1 MRRPSL
7 GCVILAGIVVVCF
20 HRMCPAEDY
29 FVDADGH
36 GRHGDAAHTFSS
48 VQAAVAAV
56 RAGTAA
62 EPTRIFI
69 NPGNYKEHLSL
80 GAARSN
86 LALIGLSSDPA
97 DVVLTWNLSA
107 KSPRE
112 GGGGTV
118 GTTGSSSTTI
128 AASNFTAVNLT
139 FANSTPQGVAQAVAL
154 KTTGDKLA
162 FGNCRFI
169 GFQDTLYVTAGR
181 DYFKD
186 CYITGTVDFI
196 FGNATAV
203 FDHCIVNCS
212 GSGTTT
218 ITAANTKPG
227 TAIGFVFL
235 NCKISGEPNPDG
247 GTFADGPARE
257 TVYLGRA
264 WQYTTSSSSVAFL
277 NTTMGSEVNPA
288 GWLLWKPQTDAQAAT
303 QTRYSEY
310 HSVDAA
316 GKPLDT
322 SGRVAWSHQLS
333 DPDAA
338 KYTLENIFGSAG
350 FWGDKYADWGG
361 GGTWNPTAQLAAVP
375 DQGSS
380 TTQK

>member
-1 MRRPSL
+1 MHTPHVSSTI
-7 GCVILAGIVVVCF
+7 VAAIFMLAVGRTCA
-20 HRMCPAEDY
+20 AEDY
-29 FVDADGH
+29 YVDSDGH
-36 GRHGDAAHTFSS
+36 GRHSDAAHTFTS
-48 VQAAVAAV
+48 VQASLAAIQ
-56 RAGTAA
+56 AGTAA
-62 EPTRIFI
+62 EPNRIFI
-69 NPGNYKEHLSL
+69 NPGNYKEHLSID
-80 GAARSN
+80 APRSN
-86 LALIGLSSDPA
+86 LTLIGLGSDPT
-97 DVVLTWNLSA
+97 DVMLTWDLSA
-107 KSPRE
+107 KSPKA
-112 GGGGTV
+112 GGGTV

-162 FGNCRFI
+162 FRNCRFI

-186 CYITGTVDFI
+186 CFITGTVDFI

-203 FDHCIVNCS
+203 FDHCTINCS
-212 GSGTTT
+212 GSGVTT

-227 TAIGFVFL
+227 TAIGMVFI
-235 NCKISGEPNPDG
+235 NCRITGEANADR
-247 GTFADGPARE
+247 GTFADGPPAGS
-257 TVYLGRA
+257 VYLGRS

-310 HSVDAA
+310 QSVDTA
-316 GKPLDT
+316 GKAVDN
-322 SGRVAWSHQLS
+322 SKRVAWSHQFT
-333 DPDAA
+333 DQEAA
-338 KYTLENIFGSAG
+338 RFTLDHLFGSAK
-350 FWGDKYADWGG
+350 FWGDRYADWGAG
-361 GGTWNPTAQLAAVP
+361 DAWDPTAQLAAVP
-375 DQGSS
+375 DQPES